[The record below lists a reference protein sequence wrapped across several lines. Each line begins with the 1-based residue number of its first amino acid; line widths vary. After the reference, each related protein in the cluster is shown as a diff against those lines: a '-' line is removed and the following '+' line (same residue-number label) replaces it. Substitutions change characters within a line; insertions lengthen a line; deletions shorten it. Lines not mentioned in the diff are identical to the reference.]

1 MVYVHRKRRST
12 TFTCCFT
19 SFRYTV
25 CHVIRPPKCLLPTS
39 LDASQ
44 DCLNYAGWRKSYN
57 STMED
62 GGVDTTVIDSRQH
75 KIGQMADFPT
85 LLASSVS
92 DL

>member
-44 DCLNYAGWRKSYN
+44 DCLNNAGWRKLYN
-57 STMED
+57 PT
-62 GGVDTTVIDSRQH
+62 Q
-75 KIGQMADFPT
+75 KIEPKTQRPEART
-85 LLASSVS
+85 KHHETKN
-92 DL
+92 